1 MYIMSRVGMLLLKTA
16 AQRSSIV
23 LFVCISKAI
32 LKMSNSI
39 NVHASR
45 TVANSVFEY
54 IRLLGHDLIPSLLF
68 FFYLLCTGSLFLDII
83 HHMLHHCT
91 KAFHSLL
98 QRLARIHHFHYLYF
112 TRHLK
117 FDRKY
122 VRENRFQALPLELA
136 IQICGSIL
144 GYVIASVVMPDG
156 LV

>member
-1 MYIMSRVGMLLLKTA
+1 
-16 AQRSSIV
+16 
-23 LFVCISKAI
+23 
-32 LKMSNSI
+32 MSNSI

-144 GYVIASVVMPDG
+144 GSRLEGRFIRLIELFKKCRITNTAYLTLPEVWYIGSEAELHPS
-156 LV
+156 